1 MLASETNE
9 TTYHVR
15 YQSYVIS
22 LLLVLVPPAML
33 YQLGPSLL
41 DGSIKTGE
49 LAGLGIGIILPLVGA
64 YYMLEFASFTFS
76 TDEDVFRWHWNNL
89 LRRKSGAV
97 PLGRVARVRRE
108 ALETSVSS
116 GSQYSYRLVVILDDD
131 TVIPLTRGYSGIHD
145 RQLDKIVD
153 HLNTQRRRR
162 VMAYYVFKVAISALL
177 IVAIAEIS
185 KRSSFI
191 GALLASVPLVSVLA
205 MVWLYVDTRDSDK
218 VAALASGVFWL
229 VLPSLALF
237 IALPLMLKQGYNFYL
252 SMGLSILITIGCY
265 WLMVTLLNQAGIEL

>member
-1 MLASETNE
+1 
-9 TTYHVR
+9 
-15 YQSYVIS
+15 
-22 LLLVLVPPAML
+22 
-33 YQLGPSLL
+33 
-41 DGSIKTGE
+41 
-49 LAGLGIGIILPLVGA
+49 
-64 YYMLEFASFTFS
+64 
-76 TDEDVFRWHWNNL
+76 
-89 LRRKSGAV
+89 
-97 PLGRVARVRRE
+97 
-108 ALETSVSS
+108 
-116 GSQYSYRLVVILDDD
+116 
-131 TVIPLTRGYSGIHD
+131 
-145 RQLDKIVD
+145 
-153 HLNTQRRRR
+153 
-162 VMAYYVFKVAISALL
+162 MAYYVFKVAISALL

-218 VAALASGVFWL
+218 VAALASSVFWL

>member
-1 MLASETNE
+1 
-9 TTYHVR
+9 
-15 YQSYVIS
+15 
-22 LLLVLVPPAML
+22 
-33 YQLGPSLL
+33 
-41 DGSIKTGE
+41 
-49 LAGLGIGIILPLVGA
+49 
-64 YYMLEFASFTFS
+64 
-76 TDEDVFRWHWNNL
+76 
-89 LRRKSGAV
+89 
-97 PLGRVARVRRE
+97 
-108 ALETSVSS
+108 
-116 GSQYSYRLVVILDDD
+116 
-131 TVIPLTRGYSGIHD
+131 
-145 RQLDKIVD
+145 
-153 HLNTQRRRR
+153 
-162 VMAYYVFKVAISALL
+162 MAYYVFKVAISALL

-191 GALLASVPLVSVLA
+191 GALLASVPRVSVLA